1 MKLTLANKIELIGL
15 SEKASDLLIKILE
28 EKIPKAEI
36 PTKNDLEFKRMVNQI
51 YQISPILSEGY
62 LKMYNYLQKEKIT
75 PKSKYIKQ
83 LRIDG
88 TTKKRS

>member
-1 MKLTLANKIELIGL
+1 LIGL

-83 LRIDG
+83 LRING

>member
-83 LRIDG
+83 LRING